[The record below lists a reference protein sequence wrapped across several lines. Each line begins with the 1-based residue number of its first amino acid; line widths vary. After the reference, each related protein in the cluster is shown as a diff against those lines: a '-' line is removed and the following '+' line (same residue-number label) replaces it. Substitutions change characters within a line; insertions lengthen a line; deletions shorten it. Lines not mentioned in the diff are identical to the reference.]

1 MTSNTTNATATGTN
15 APATETV
22 EIVKEGWIH
31 KRGEHIKT
39 WRPRYFVLKTDGSLV
54 GYKSKP
60 EDTETAERCN
70 NFTVRGCQIITRNEP
85 RPYTFLIRGLQSN
98 TTIERMFCLE
108 AEEDRMEWVE
118 VIKYVLKYSF
128 TLQSNIF
135 K

>member
-1 MTSNTTNATATGTN
+1 MTSNNTTSASSTGTSS
-15 APATETV
+15 ASTAETV
-22 EIVKEGWIH
+22 EIVKEGWIS

-39 WRPRYFVLKTDGSLV
+39 WRPRYFVLKSDGSLV

-85 RPYTFLIRGLQSN
+85 KPFTFLIRGLQSN
-98 TTIERMFCLE
+98 TTIERMFSLE

-118 VIKYVLKYSF
+118 AIK
-128 TLQSNIF
+128 
-135 K
+135 

>member
-1 MTSNTTNATATGTN
+1 MTSNTTSATGTGTN
-15 APATETV
+15 APTSATETV

-39 WRPRYFVLKTDGSLV
+39 WRPRYFVLKSDGSLV
-54 GYKSKP
+54 GYKNKP

-70 NFTVRGCQIITRNEP
+70 NFTVRDCQIITRNEP

-118 VIKYVLKYSF
+118 AIKYVFLGF
-128 TLQSNIF
+128 
-135 K
+135 

>member
-1 MTSNTTNATATGTN
+1 MTSNTTSATATGTKS
-15 APATETV
+15 APPAETVVV

-54 GYKSKP
+54 GFKSKP
-60 EDTETAERCN
+60 EDTDTADRCN
-70 NFTVRGCQIITRNEP
+70 NFTVRGCQIITRHEP

-118 VIKYVLKYSF
+118 AIK
-128 TLQSNIF
+128 
-135 K
+135 